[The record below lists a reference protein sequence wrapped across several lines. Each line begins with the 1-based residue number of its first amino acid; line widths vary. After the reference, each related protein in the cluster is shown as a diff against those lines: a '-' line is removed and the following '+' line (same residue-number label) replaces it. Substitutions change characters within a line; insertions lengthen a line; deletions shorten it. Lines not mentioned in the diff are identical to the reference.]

1 LSGRSRPA
9 TTEELLLTSAVGEA
23 IARPVGYASVADTDD
38 VLELPPPEDELE
50 LPPPEDE
57 LELPPPH
64 PAKKTSVASEIAE
77 IFARIIFLSKNKE
90 IEKC

>member
-1 LSGRSRPA
+1 LNGRSRPA

-38 VLELPPPEDELE
+38 VLEP
-50 LPPPEDE
+50 PPPEDE

-64 PAKKTSVASEIAE
+64 PAKKTSVASEIAG
-77 IFARIIFLSKNKE
+77 ICTRIIFLPKNKE
-90 IEKC
+90 IDKCY